1 MLRQDV
7 GKFMLGKYL
16 SDKNIPWQRRRRL
29 GMAVTGNT
37 PTASFLKEIC
47 KMQSAGCRLCRIV
60 REARGES
67 IDGLAA
73 ETHGHINS
81 AGCERMA
88 TTVMAAHHY
97 IWRHLYVSM
106 HAATK
111 PKSKLKFVTLDK
123 ESNMSMLWRRA
134 KNLQQGRAGGEDTGY
149 RGDNA
154 CQQKSRGTVQPRSR
168 VFLRKP
174 FLGQATGWGRNQ

>member
-1 MLRQDV
+1 MLRQDAAR
-7 GKFMLGKYL
+7 FMLGKYL
-16 SDKNIPWQRRRRL
+16 SYKKIPWQRRRRL
-29 GMAVTGNT
+29 GMAVAGST
-37 PTASFLKEIC
+37 PTSSFQTKIG
-47 KMQSAGCRLCRIV
+47 KMQSAGCRLCKTA

-67 IDGLAA
+67 TDGLAD
-73 ETHGHINS
+73 ETHG
-81 AGCERMA
+81 AGCEGMA
-88 TTVMAAHHY
+88 TTVRAAHHS
-97 IWRHLYVSM
+97 IWRHLYDSM
-106 HAATK
+106 QAAIK

-149 RGDNA
+149 RGDNT